1 MSDNTTFKKEL
12 EERVK
17 EINEGIAGYMPEE
30 KGHQKTIFEAVN
42 YSMNAGGKRLR
53 PLLMQE
59 MSRLFAGRV
68 SDTVKPFMAAI
79 EMIHT
84 SSLIHDDLPCMD
96 DDTIRRG
103 KASTWAE
110 YG

>member
-1 MSDNTTFKKEL
+1 MIDNTAFKKEL

-17 EINEGIAGYMPEE
+17 EINAGIAGYLPEE
-30 KGHQKTIFEAVN
+30 KGCQKTIFEAMN

-59 MSRLFAGRV
+59 VCRLFTGEV
-68 SDTVKPFMAAI
+68 SEIVKPFMAAI

-84 SSLIHDDLPCMD
+84 SSLVHDDLPCMD
-96 DDTIRRG
+96 DDMIRRG
-103 KASTWAE
+103 KASTWE
-110 YG
+110 ML

>member
-1 MSDNTTFKKEL
+1 MSDNTTFKKKL

-79 EMIHT
+79 
-84 SSLIHDDLPCMD
+84 
-96 DDTIRRG
+96 
-103 KASTWAE
+103 
-110 YG
+110 